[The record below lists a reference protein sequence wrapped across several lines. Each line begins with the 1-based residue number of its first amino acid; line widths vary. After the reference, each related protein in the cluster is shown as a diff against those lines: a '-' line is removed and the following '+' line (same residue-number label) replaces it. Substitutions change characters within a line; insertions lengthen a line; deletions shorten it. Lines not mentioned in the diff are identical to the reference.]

1 MCDGMVSWFQRHG
14 GYTLLLQNPQGTK
27 QYKKTF
33 GKKAK
38 KREDIIN
45 QQPLSGGGGGG
56 KKGGAPEGGYIK
68 RVTGDEREE
77 EMDQN
82 LT

>member
-1 MCDGMVSWFQRHG
+1 MVSWFQRHG
-14 GYTLLLQNPQGTK
+14 GYTLLPQNPQGTK

-45 QQPLSGGGGGG
+45 QQPSGGGGGG
-56 KKGGAPEGGYIK
+56 KSGGAPEGGYIK